1 MCEIFSA
8 QLATARKSN
17 EGTFDPKS
25 HPMYAEFLQ
34 CLEDG
39 EKTTDQVSLSANDDD
54 LVVDKVQKS
63 LNCPLTKKLY
73 DKPVTSKK
81 CNHSFSYEA
90 IQEHIKKRCVY
101 IALIFMYM
109 HTHVFSYNN

>member
-1 MCEIFSA
+1 MHVNLQDPDDLCEMFST
-8 QLATARKSN
+8 QLASAHKSN

-25 HPMYAEFLQ
+25 HPMYTEFIQ

-39 EKTTDQVSLSANDDD
+39 EKNTDLMSLSANDDD

-90 IQEHIKKRCVY
+90 IREHIKKRYVNC
-101 IALIFMYM
+101 L
-109 HTHVFSYNN
+109 